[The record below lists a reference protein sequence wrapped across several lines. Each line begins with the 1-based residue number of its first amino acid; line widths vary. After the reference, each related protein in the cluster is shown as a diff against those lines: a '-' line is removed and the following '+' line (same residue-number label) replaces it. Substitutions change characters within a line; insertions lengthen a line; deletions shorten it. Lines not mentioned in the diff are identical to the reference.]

1 MTDRQSS
8 RGSRRIKEVA
18 SALYCKSGC
27 GFYGNAAWRGYCS
40 KCYKDHFED
49 KRTLSFEADETDY
62 GGGFVPE
69 SEIYVSKEDSN
80 FRFDKFEE
88 KKKVKQD
95 SKKESVKKFFKKS
108 PLTKADFEKAKAELK
123 STSHDLVEFLKTLK
137 RPASKD
143 LKDKCQAFIM
153 R

>member
-1 MTDRQSS
+1 M
-8 RGSRRIKEVA
+8 
-18 SALYCKSGC
+18 
-27 GFYGNAAWRGYCS
+27 
-40 KCYKDHFED
+40 
-49 KRTLSFEADETDY
+49 
-62 GGGFVPE
+62 VPE
-69 SEIYVSKEDSN
+69 SEIYVPKEDSN

-95 SKKESVKKFFKKS
+95 SKKESVKNFFKKS

-153 R
+153 RFVYYFRTTQF